1 MCVYECMFGYVKRQR
16 QTEMR
21 GDIWGHACHGACVE
35 MKGQW
40 VTALWHPFL
49 LLSFTWLWGTKLRSS
64 GFCFRCL
71 NLLSRLAGSEKS
83 IWNHSTGCYS
93 AAHHTWKLPSMW
105 AAQPFPRSGSSFYV
119 EEADLSQTRLNCK
132 CRARSSR
139 KVIALCQALDPVINL
154 MLKCKSQLPFLGN
167 DEFRSAIHISELSV
181 GSDQTDTG
189 AASAIT
195 WLLVLFPI
203 QMCWPR
209 NQVSM
214 GTLP

>member
-1 MCVYECMFGYVKRQR
+1 MVPAWRWKDSGWQLGGIHSFCSALHDFEGPNSGRQAFASGALTYGAALLALR
-16 QTEMR
+16 KAFETTAEAATLLPTTQT
-21 GDIWGHACHGACVE
+21 
-35 MKGQW
+35 
-40 VTALWHPFL
+40 
-49 LLSFTWLWGTKLRSS
+49 
-64 GFCFRCL
+64 
-71 NLLSRLAGSEKS
+71 
-83 IWNHSTGCYS
+83 
-93 AAHHTWKLPSMW
+93 PSMW

-119 EEADLSQTRLNCK
+119 EEADLSQTPLNCK
-132 CRARSSR
+132 GRARSSR
-139 KVIALCQALDPVINL
+139 KVIALCQALDPVVNL
-154 MLKCKSQLPFLGN
+154 TLKCKSQLLFLGN
-167 DEFRSAIHISELSV
+167 DKFRSAIHISELSV